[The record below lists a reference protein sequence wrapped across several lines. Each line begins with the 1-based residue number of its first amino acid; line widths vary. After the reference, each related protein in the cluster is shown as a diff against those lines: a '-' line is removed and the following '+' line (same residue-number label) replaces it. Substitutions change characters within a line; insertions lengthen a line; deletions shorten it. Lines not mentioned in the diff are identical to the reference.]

1 MDINGGRNYHLLND
15 ISGQTIVK
23 NNKKLKRGLDKT
35 LLLWYNVDTK
45 EREVTQMKIFV
56 ATNKRT
62 EEEIRTPY
70 LFEMIDTI
78 KALGEKYGDKF
89 SDWKYKVEKTS

>member
-1 MDINGGRNYHLLND
+1 MWTKKSNAWKK
-15 ISGQTIVK
+15 SK
-23 NNKKLKRGLDKT
+23 NFLKKGLDKP
-35 LLLWYNVDTK
+35 LLLWYNKDTK
-45 EREVTQMKIFV
+45 EREVIQMKIFV

-70 LFEMIDTI
+70 LFEMIGTI

-89 SDWKYKVEKTS
+89 SDWEYKIEKTS

>member
-1 MDINGGRNYHLLND
+1 MPLIFFE
-15 ISGQTIVK
+15 
-23 NNKKLKRGLDKT
+23 KRLDKPF
-35 LLLWYNVDTK
+35 LLWYNKDTK
-45 EREVTQMKIFV
+45 EREVIQMKIFV

-78 KALGEKYGDKF
+78 RVLGEKYGDKF
-89 SDWKYKVEKTS
+89 SDWEYKVEKTS

>member
-1 MDINGGRNYHLLND
+1 MGRL
-15 ISGQTIVK
+15 
-23 NNKKLKRGLDKT
+23 NKKERFSKFYKKNIKKFRKPLDK
-35 LLLWYNVDTK
+35 LLLLCYNKDTK
-45 EREVTQMKIFV
+45 EREVVQMKIFV

-70 LFEMIDTI
+70 LFEMINTI

>member
-1 MDINGGRNYHLLND
+1 
-15 ISGQTIVK
+15 
-23 NNKKLKRGLDKT
+23 
-35 LLLWYNVDTK
+35 
-45 EREVTQMKIFV
+45 MKIFV

-78 KALGEKYGDKF
+78 RILGERYGDKF

>member
-1 MDINGGRNYHLLND
+1 MKSVTKWWLFINRYFFIFFKKSID
-15 ISGQTIVK
+15 
-23 NNKKLKRGLDKT
+23 KLKEMC
-35 LLLWYNVDTK
+35 YNKDTK
-45 EREVTQMKIFV
+45 EREAIQMKIFV
-56 ATNKRT
+56 ATNKHT

-89 SDWKYKVEKTS
+89 SDWEYKVEKTS